1 MFRSLLKNSTRA
13 LGLVLLLSGLAGAAY
28 AAVAPEID
36 PASASSAIAII
47 AGAALLAHD
56 KFRRQ

>member
-1 MFRSLLKNSTRA
+1 MLRSLVRFASRA
-13 LGLVLLLSGLAGAAY
+13 LGLLLVLSGFGGIAL
-28 AAVAPEID
+28 AVAVPEIN
-36 PASASSAIAII
+36 PASASSAVALL